1 MIFLTPRKEGNA
13 MDDQLPKYLVPWTE
27 DELEKLKQL
36 AAHNERIGS
45 IARKLGRT
53 RVGIRARAA
62 QHGIP
67 LREPGSIKTAAMS
80 YSL

>member
-1 MIFLTPRKEGNA
+1 
-13 MDDQLPKYLVPWTE
+13 MDDPLTRFLVPWTE
-27 DELEKLKQL
+27 EELERLRQL

-53 RVGIRARAA
+53 RIGIRARAV
-62 QHGIP
+62 QDGIR
-67 LREPGSIKTAAMS
+67 LREDDGFRTRAVD

>member
-1 MIFLTPRKEGNA
+1 
-13 MDDQLPKYLVPWTE
+13 MDDPLTRYLVPWTDE
-27 DELEKLKQL
+27 ELERLRQL

-53 RVGIRARAA
+53 RIGIRARAV
-62 QHGIP
+62 QDGIR
-67 LREPGSIKTAAMS
+67 LREDDSFRTVIVD

>member
-1 MIFLTPRKEGNA
+1 
-13 MDDQLPKYLVPWTE
+13 MDDPLTRFLVPWTE
-27 DELEKLKQL
+27 EELDKLRQL

-53 RVGIRARAA
+53 RIGIRARAV
-62 QHGIP
+62 QDGIR
-67 LREPGSIKTAAMS
+67 LREDDSFGTRAVD

>member
-1 MIFLTPRKEGNA
+1 
-13 MDDQLPKYLVPWTE
+13 MDDPLTRFLVPWTE
-27 DELEKLKQL
+27 EELDKLKQL

-53 RVGIRARAA
+53 RIGIRARAV
-62 QHGIP
+62 QDGIR
-67 LREPGSIKTAAMS
+67 LREDDSFGTRAVD

>member
-1 MIFLTPRKEGNA
+1 
-13 MDDQLPKYLVPWTE
+13 MDDPLTRFLVPWTE
-27 DELEKLKQL
+27 EELERLRQL

-53 RVGIRARAA
+53 RIGIRARAV
-62 QHGIP
+62 QDGIR
-67 LREPGSIKTAAMS
+67 LREDDSFGTRAVD

>member
-1 MIFLTPRKEGNA
+1 
-13 MDDQLPKYLVPWTE
+13 MDDPLTRFLVPWTE
-27 DELEKLKQL
+27 EELERLKQL

-53 RVGIRARAA
+53 RIGIRARAV
-62 QHGIP
+62 QDGIR
-67 LREPGSIKTAAMS
+67 LREDDSFGTRAVD

>member
-1 MIFLTPRKEGNA
+1 
-13 MDDQLPKYLVPWTE
+13 MDDPLTRFLVPWTE
-27 DELEKLKQL
+27 EELERLKQL

-53 RVGIRARAA
+53 RIGIRARAV
-62 QHGIP
+62 QDGIR
-67 LREPGSIKTAAMS
+67 LREDDSFGTRAVN

>member
-1 MIFLTPRKEGNA
+1 
-13 MDDQLPKYLVPWTE
+13 MDDPLTRFLVPWTE
-27 DELEKLKQL
+27 EELDKLKQL

-53 RVGIRARAA
+53 RIGIRARAV
-62 QHGIP
+62 QDGIR
-67 LREPGSIKTAAMS
+67 LREHDSVRTGAVD

>member
-1 MIFLTPRKEGNA
+1 
-13 MDDQLPKYLVPWTE
+13 MDDPLTRFLVPWTE
-27 DELEKLKQL
+27 EELERLRRL

-53 RVGIRARAA
+53 RIGIRARAV
-62 QHGIP
+62 QDGIR
-67 LREPGSIKTAAMS
+67 LREDDSFGTRAVD

>member
-1 MIFLTPRKEGNA
+1 
-13 MDDQLPKYLVPWTE
+13 MDDPLTRFLVPWTE
-27 DELEKLKQL
+27 EELERLRQL

-53 RVGIRARAA
+53 RIGIRARAV
-62 QHGIP
+62 QDGIR
-67 LREPGSIKTAAMS
+67 LRENDSFRTRAVD

>member
-1 MIFLTPRKEGNA
+1 
-13 MDDQLPKYLVPWTE
+13 MDDPLTRFLVPWTE
-27 DELEKLKQL
+27 EELERLRQL

-53 RVGIRARAA
+53 RIGIRARAV
-62 QHGIP
+62 QDGIR
-67 LREPGSIKTAAMS
+67 LREDDSFGTRAVN